1 MMPDIVGMPWDL
13 AKNLLNK
20 AEIMYNSV
28 ISCPTKSF
36 FPLKDNGYYVIRQRN
51 LDDGE
56 LEVTLAAR
64 LLKEVSSNGLQ
75 DW

>member
-1 MMPDIVGMPWDL
+1 MMPDIIGMPWEL
-13 AKNLLNK
+13 ARDLLND
-20 AEIMYNSV
+20 ANIRYNSV
-28 ISCPTKSF
+28 ITYPSKSF
-36 FPLKDNGYYVIRQRN
+36 FPLKDDGYYVIKQKY

-56 LEVTLAAR
+56 LVVTLAAR

>member
-1 MMPDIVGMPWDL
+1 MPDIIGMPWEL
-13 AKNLLNK
+13 AKDLLNH
-20 AEIMYNSV
+20 ANIRYNSV
-28 ISCPTKSF
+28 ITYPTKSF
-36 FPLKDNGYYVIRQRN
+36 FPLKDNGYYVIKQKY

-56 LEVTLAAR
+56 LVVTLAAR

>member
-1 MMPDIVGMPWDL
+1 MPDIIGMPWEL
-13 AKNLLNK
+13 AKDLLNQ
-20 AEIMYNSV
+20 ANIRYNSV
-28 ISCPTKSF
+28 ITYPTKNF
-36 FPLKDNGYYVIRQRN
+36 FPLKDNGYYVIKQKY

-56 LEVTLAAR
+56 LVVTLAAR

>member
-1 MMPDIVGMPWDL
+1 MPDIIGMPWEL
-13 AKNLLNK
+13 AKDLLNQ
-20 AEIMYNSV
+20 ANIRYNSV
-28 ISCPTKSF
+28 ITYPTKSF
-36 FPLKDNGYYVIRQRN
+36 FPLKDNGYYVIKQKC

-56 LEVTLAAR
+56 LVVTLAAR

>member
-1 MMPDIVGMPWDL
+1 MPDIIGMPWEL
-13 AKNLLNK
+13 ARDLLNQ
-20 AEIMYNSV
+20 ASIRYNSV
-28 ISCPTKSF
+28 ITYPTKSF
-36 FPLKDNGYYVIRQRN
+36 FPLKDNGYYVIKQKY

-56 LEVTLAAR
+56 LVVILAAR

>member
-1 MMPDIVGMPWDL
+1 MPDIIGMPWEL
-13 AKNLLNK
+13 AKDLLNQ
-20 AEIMYNSV
+20 ANIRYNSV
-28 ISCPTKSF
+28 ITYPTKCF
-36 FPLKDNGYYVIRQRN
+36 FPLKDNGYYVIKQKY

-56 LEVTLAAR
+56 LVVTLAAR

>member
-1 MMPDIVGMPWDL
+1 MPDIIGMPWEL
-13 AKNLLNK
+13 AKDLLNQ
-20 AEIMYNSV
+20 ANIRYNSV
-28 ISCPTKSF
+28 ITYPTKSF
-36 FPLKDNGYYVIRQRN
+36 FLLKDNGYYVIKQKY

-56 LEVTLAAR
+56 LVVTLAAR

>member
-1 MMPDIVGMPWDL
+1 MPDIIGMPWEL
-13 AKNLLNK
+13 ARDLLND
-20 AEIMYNSV
+20 ANIRYNSV
-28 ISCPTKSF
+28 ITYPSKSF
-36 FPLKDNGYYVIRQRN
+36 FPLKDDGYYVIKQKY

-56 LEVTLAAR
+56 LVVTLAAR

>member
-1 MMPDIVGMPWDL
+1 MPDIIGMPWEL
-13 AKNLLNK
+13 ARDLLNQ
-20 AEIMYNSV
+20 ANIRYNSV
-28 ISCPTKSF
+28 ITYPIKSF
-36 FPLKDNGYYVIRQRN
+36 FPLKDNGYYVIKQKY

-56 LEVTLAAR
+56 LVVTLAAR

>member
-1 MMPDIVGMPWDL
+1 MPDIIGMPWEL
-13 AKNLLNK
+13 AKDLLNQ
-20 AEIMYNSV
+20 ANIRYNSV
-28 ISCPTKSF
+28 ITYPTKSF
-36 FPLKDNGYYVIRQRN
+36 FPLKDNGYSVIKQKY

-56 LEVTLAAR
+56 LVVTLAAR